1 MYSTIDELIH
11 KCGRQYIT
19 NLLPSLFIK
28 INTSS
33 AEDKTAL
40 FDLEYDD
47 NSEWNSVLTTLNN
60 QKVDCGSIYIKDHL
74 NDIKNIVD
82 ILGHCKKE
90 LNIEKY
96 DYIIF
101 SYLGDYIV
109 RYKNQNKVSRWR
121 QQALYLDIQSVR
133 IALIDEN
140 IRQTWQKYYLFFN
153 NGFKFITGYVALRF
167 IFGLFNYNIYS
178 VKKLIGM

>member
-11 KCGRQYIT
+11 RCGRQYIT

-33 AEDKTAL
+33 AEEKIPIFE
-40 FDLEYDD
+40 FDYDD

-60 QKVDCGSIYIKDHL
+60 QTVGCTCIHIKEHI
-74 NDIKNIVD
+74 NDIYSIVD

-90 LNIEKY
+90 LNIKKY

-101 SYLGDYIV
+101 SYLGDDIV
-109 RYKNQNKVSRWR
+109 RYKNQNKDSRFR
-121 QQALYLDIQSVR
+121 KQALYLDIQAVR

-140 IRQTWQKYYLFFN
+140 IRQTWQKYYTFFN
-153 NGFKFITGYVALRF
+153 NGFKFITGYVALKF

-178 VKKLIGM
+178 IKKLIGM